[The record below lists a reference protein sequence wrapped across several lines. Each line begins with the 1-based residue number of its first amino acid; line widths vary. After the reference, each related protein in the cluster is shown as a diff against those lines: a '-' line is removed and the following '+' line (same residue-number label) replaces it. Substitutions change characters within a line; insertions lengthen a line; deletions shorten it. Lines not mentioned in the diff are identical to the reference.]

1 MLNRIVLVGRLTA
14 DPELR
19 YSNANK
25 AVCHFRLA
33 VDGGYGENKRT
44 DFINIVAFNKTA
56 ELSAECL
63 RKGKMAAVDGRLQ
76 IRQYEKDGE
85 KRSAT
90 EVVADNVRFLSPKG
104 ETESGPWAESDND
117 DVIF

>member
-19 YSNANK
+19 YSNNNK
-25 AVCHFRLA
+25 PICHFRLA

-56 ELSAECL
+56 ELSAEHL
-63 RKGKMAAVDGRLQ
+63 RKGKLAAVDGRLQ
-76 IRQYEKDGE
+76 IRQYEVEGL
-85 KRSAT
+85 KRTAT
-90 EVVADNVRFLSPKG
+90 EVIADNVKFLSPKS
-104 ETESGPWAESDND
+104 EQEAPWPESQD